1 MSGRLAGIARRGE
14 RRAPMEEIAAA
25 EVSLEA
31 GVAGDHKGPKFNKRQ
46 VTVLAREDWRTALG
60 DLAGGAGSPVDLC
73 WTTRRANLLV
83 EAVRL
88 PRAKGARLAIGDSVE
103 LEVTGQTVP
112 CGRMEEA
119 YPGLLKALY
128 PEWRGGVT
136 CRVLSGGRIV
146 TGDRVVV
153 TFSPPEVRRKLPG

>member
-1 MSGRLAGIARRGE
+1 M
-14 RRAPMEEIAAA
+14 
-25 EVSLEA
+25 
-31 GVAGDHKGPKFNKRQ
+31 
-46 VTVLAREDWRTALG
+46 LAREDLQAALD
-60 DLAGGAGSPVDLC
+60 DLAGGDGAGGHLG
-73 WTTRRANLLV
+73 WTARRANLLV
-83 EAVRL
+83 EGVRL
-88 PRAKGARLAIGDSVE
+88 RRAKGARLAIGEGVE

-136 CRVLSGGRIV
+136 CRVLSGGAIA